1 MVNNQENRGASLKT
15 NYILIDFE
23 NVQPKA
29 LSVLDAEY
37 FKIIVF
43 VGASQKK
50 IAIDSAA
57 ALQHM
62 GSNAEYIK
70 ITGNGSNALDFHI
83 AFYIGQLASQDPSAK
98 FYIISKDTGFD
109 PLVQHLKVRKISV
122 IRLKD
127 VSSIPFAKSTNKQST
142 SEKTKITITNLQH
155 RGTSRPRTIKTLL
168 STINS
173 IFQKQLS
180 EKELDS
186 IFKALQIKKIVAVNG
201 TRVSYTFPQ

>member
-1 MVNNQENRGASLKT
+1 LRT

-29 LSVLDAEY
+29 LSTLDAEY

-50 IAIDSAA
+50 ISIDSAA

-83 AFYIGQLASQDPSAK
+83 AFYIGKLAMQDPSAH

-109 PLVQHLKVRKISV
+109 PLIQHLKAKKIS
-122 IRLKD
+122 ITRSRD
-127 VSSIPFAKSTNKQST
+127 VSSIPFAKQTNKQPT
-142 SEKTKITITNLQH
+142 IDKIETTITNLQH
-155 RGTSRPRTIKTLL
+155 RGTSRPRTLKTLS
-168 STINS
+168 STINA

-180 EKELDS
+180 DKELES
-186 IFKALQIKKIVAVNG
+186 VIKALRNKKIITVSG
-201 TRVSYTFPQ
+201 TKVSYSFPQ